1 MNKMKI
7 HCKRLLALLLVFSIT
22 LMSYA
27 QVLAAS
33 EDNNEEIRMIPKGL
47 MEEAEKE
54 MEEARKQASPLYAK
68 LMETKGKSLISVGL
82 NPENPM
88 DNEAS
93 MENGKDWAREY
104 KIKVA
109 EEGTGEILDT
119 VKDASL
125 DKIKHLWRGDSQ
137 AYWANKNLFSGVA
150 KTIEAFGAFMNVTS
164 AAEKFSEALNL
175 QGETVEDQLLELA
188 LLTAE
193 FGMTAFS
200 FIGMSLGFPMGMIL
214 SLVLDMILDMLREG
228 MLDGFL
234 PWKQVHDGQEENQ
247 RYKLPDG
254 TNVYKPNI
262 YVYSDTKR
270 ELTVTFDEPELLTTT
285 IPEYTD
291 CWQVTVDEESR
302 LTDEAGG
309 RYDFLFYESV
319 TEPSIFQTEHGWK
332 IPADMRKEQFEEIL
346 SGLHFNEK
354 EIADFT
360 EFWTEKLDE
369 GTDYIMYPQDTALVD
384 YAMPM
389 TIRET
394 PESTERIWFVFAK
407 DDGKPVEEPA
417 GYALLRGGRDCP
429 YYVIEWGGL
438 ILFE

>member
-1 MNKMKI
+1 MSRMKI
-7 HCKRLLALLLVFSIT
+7 HCKRLLALLLVFTIT
-22 LMSYA
+22 LMSEV
-27 QVLAAS
+27 QVLAAPK
-33 EDNNEEIRMIPKGL
+33 DKNEKSGVIPKG
-47 MEEAEKE
+47 MIEEAERE
-54 MEEARKQASPLYAK
+54 REEARKQASPLYRQ
-68 LMETKGKSLISVGL
+68 LMETKGKSLLSEGL
-82 NPENPM
+82 NPESPM
-88 DNEAS
+88 EK
-93 MENGKDWAREY
+93 EKDWAREY

-109 EEGTGEILDT
+109 EEGTDEILDSI
-119 VKDASL
+119 KDASL
-125 DKIKHLWRGDSQ
+125 DKIKQLGDSE
-137 AYWANKNLFSGVA
+137 AYEAGRNLFSDLA
-150 KTIEAFGAFMNVTS
+150 KTIEAFGTFMNVTS

-214 SLVLDMILDMLREG
+214 SLVLDMILDLLREG

-234 PWKQVHDGQEENQ
+234 PWKEVHDEQGDNQ

-262 YVYSDTKR
+262 YIYSDTKR
-270 ELTVTFDEPELLTTT
+270 ELTVTFDEPQLLTTT

-291 CWQVTVDEESR
+291 RWQVTVDEGSR

-309 RYDFLFYESV
+309 SYDFLFYESV
-319 TEPSIFQTEHGWK
+319 TEPTIFQTEHGWK
-332 IPADMRKEQFEEIL
+332 IPADTRKEQFEEIL
-346 SGLHFNEK
+346 SGLRFNEK

-360 EFWTEKLDE
+360 GFWTEKLDE
-369 GTDYIMYPQDTALVD
+369 GTDYIMYPQNTALVD

-389 TIRET
+389 SIGET

-407 DDGKPVEEPA
+407 DDEKPAEEPT
-417 GYALLRGGRDCP
+417 GYALSRGGRDCP

-438 ILFE
+438 ILSE